1 MATNPLLSPLTSL
14 LDCVHWTMPMLFL
27 HPLHRKYTQQ
37 LQINPSPVLKGPH
50 TSETEPYLFGLFGR
64 DGCYGISCA
73 MGEAYFNRHILEL
86 TYQKYWLEV
95 TTQRFKSI

>member
-1 MATNPLLSPLTSL
+1 
-14 LDCVHWTMPMLFL
+14 
-27 HPLHRKYTQQ
+27 
-37 LQINPSPVLKGPH
+37 
-50 TSETEPYLFGLFGR
+50 
-64 DGCYGISCA
+64 